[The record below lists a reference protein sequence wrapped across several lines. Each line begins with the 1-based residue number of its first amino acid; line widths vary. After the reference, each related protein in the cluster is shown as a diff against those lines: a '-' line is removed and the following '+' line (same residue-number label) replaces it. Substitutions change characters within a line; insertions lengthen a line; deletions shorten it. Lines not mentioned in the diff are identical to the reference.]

1 MQILLAL
8 VIGAAIGLALEF
20 LIPHRALRGAAIA
33 PLIGA
38 ASAALVW
45 TILTWAGVGL
55 ENPLLW
61 LSAFVAPLVVTWPAL
76 VLISRRRIAHDQEER
91 ARLKIG

>member
-8 VIGAAIGLALEF
+8 VVGAAIGLALEF

-45 TILTWAGVGL
+45 MILTWAGVGL

-61 LSAFVAPLVVTWPAL
+61 LSAFVAPVVVTWPAL
-76 VLISRRRIAHDQEER
+76 VLLSRRRITHDQEER